1 MGEGQPALT
10 EADARA
16 LAPPDCVGRVGGK
29 EEEMDLTFKVA
40 ARVSRPANEVFEAVA
55 DPDILSRYFTTGGAK
70 GRLEA
75 GATVSWDFHD
85 FPGAFPVDVVEA
97 EPNRRIV
104 LRWDAN
110 EDGEAP
116 AYKTTVTLTFEPLE
130 GGRTL
135 VTVSEAGWRSTEAGL
150 KASYGN
156 CQGWSQML
164 CALKAYLEHGI
175 NLREG
180 MYK

>member
-1 MGEGQPALT
+1 M
-10 EADARA
+10 DIKFSVSARI
-16 LAPPDCVGRVGGK
+16 
-29 EEEMDLTFKVA
+29 
-40 ARVSRPANEVFEAVA
+40 ARPVEEVFEAVA
-55 DPDILSRYFTTGGAK
+55 NPEQLSRYFTTGGAK
-70 GRLEA
+70 GRLET
-75 GATVSWDFHD
+75 GATVTWDFHD
-85 FPGAFPVDVVEA
+85 FPGAFPVEVAEV

-104 LRWDAN
+104 LRWAADEGAAA
-110 EDGEAP
+110 EGEAQTAAP
-116 AYKTTVTLTFEPLE
+116 SYMTTVTMTFEPLD

-135 VTVSEAGWRSTEAGL
+135 VSITEEGWRSTPAGL

-164 CALKAYLEHGI
+164 CALKANLEYGI